1 MMASHEEKYH
11 DAMAVEMSIK
21 EAAKAAHQADPSRQI
36 NDLIRQAHYDRF
48 LCRVFSD
55 GEESE
60 WVLKGGSSMLAR
72 VPNARR
78 TQDADLYL
86 EGYDKDHALADLRRL
101 AAIEL
106 GDFFRFIY
114 TEHHAILGND
124 LQPYADGYRVV
135 FDAYLGT
142 KLLDPIKVDLSAHVG
157 ATTNLTVAEPANR
170 LPLPRLTSFAYRLYP
185 IERQIADKVCASVA
199 IYNGYPSS
207 REKDLVDLVVIAV
220 TQSVVADD
228 AYAALHHEAQ
238 LRQITLPKSFTV
250 PATWGKGYSSDVR
263 NTPAA
268 SYDMADAL
276 ALIQVFIDPLIIG
289 TVQGATWSPDQLAW
303 VPREIGTQYSSPSEP

>member
-1 MMASHEEKYH
+1 MTSHEEKYY
-11 DAMAVEMSIK
+11 DAMAVEMAIK
-21 EAAKAAHQADPSRQI
+21 EVAKAANQADPSRQV

-48 LCRVFSD
+48 LCRVFCE

-60 WVLKGGSSMLAR
+60 WVLKGGGGMLAR

-101 AAIEL
+101 AAIDL
-106 GDFFRFIY
+106 GDFFRFVY
-114 TEHHAILGND
+114 KEHHAILGDD
-124 LQPYADGYRVV
+124 LQPYADGYRVI

-157 ATTNLTVAEPANR
+157 ATSNLTVAEPANR
-170 LPLPRLTSFAYRLYP
+170 LPLPKLASFAYRLYP

-199 IYNGYPSS
+199 IYNGHPSS
-207 REKDLVDLVVIAV
+207 REKDLVDLVVISV
-220 TQSVVADD
+220 TQTVDADD
-228 AYAALHHEAQ
+228 AYVALHHEAQ
-238 LRQITLPKSFTV
+238 LRHLELPSSFTI
-250 PATWGKGYSSDVR
+250 PSTWGRGYSRDIR

-268 SYDMADAL
+268 SYTIDDAL
-276 ALIQVFIDPLIIG
+276 ALMRVFIDPLLAG
-289 TVQGATWSPDQLAW
+289 TLNGSTWSPEQLAW
-303 VPREIGTQYSSPSEP
+303 RAQDRVHD